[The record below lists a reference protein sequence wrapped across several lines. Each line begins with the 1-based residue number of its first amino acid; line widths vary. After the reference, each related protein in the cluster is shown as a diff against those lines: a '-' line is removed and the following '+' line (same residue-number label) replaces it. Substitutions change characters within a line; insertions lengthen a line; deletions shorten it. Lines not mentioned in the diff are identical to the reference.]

1 MSGANVDISREDIDG
16 VDVLTIDGEVDLT
29 NADVLQEAVAAT
41 TSSSV
46 VLDLTRLAYLD
57 SSGIRAIDRGNRML
71 AAEQRQLLIV
81 SPPDTP
87 ADWTFRVAGLSDD
100 MRRGSLDAAL
110 AAALARARRPG

>member
-1 MSGANVDISREDIDG
+1 MSGAIVDILREDIEG
-16 VDVLTIDGEVDLT
+16 VDVLTLDGEVDLT
-29 NADVLQEAVAAT
+29 NADVLQEAVEAT
-41 TSSSV
+41 TAPAV

-57 SSGIRAIDRGNRML
+57 SSGIRAIDRGNRLL

-81 SPPDTP
+81 SPPHTA

-110 AAALARARRPG
+110 AAALASAHRR